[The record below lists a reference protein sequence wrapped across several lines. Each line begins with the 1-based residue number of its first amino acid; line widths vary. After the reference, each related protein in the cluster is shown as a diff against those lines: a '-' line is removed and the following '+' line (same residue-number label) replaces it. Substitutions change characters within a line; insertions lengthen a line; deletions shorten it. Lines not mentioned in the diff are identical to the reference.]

1 MPNHHL
7 QQQTL
12 AMHQAQ
18 NHAAPMHRQ
27 AMPPTD
33 LQSAPH
39 QPEPTAGAAG
49 QHPPASH
56 NLNDFP
62 PVLSLARKVE
72 APSATPASPS
82 SAAPGVAAGSP
93 HATLAA
99 PQAGLDVIARSA
111 NSANS
116 VGQTLLRPMIP
127 DEWSHS
133 PISRLEVT
141 VDAPYSVIDDQKRL
155 WYDKRAIHL
164 ALRGF
169 DSRSEPAV
177 LPNLRVGFV
186 FEDMSPLPA
195 ETKIWIKDAP
205 ALRGGT
211 RSAQIKF
218 RIQPVSSSHDNRAFR
233 FTVQPIDPAVAQ
245 AKPDLAWRSE
255 PFYVKHK
262 NIGMGSTRG
271 PVVAKSGVQ
280 KVSLASAILS
290 VPRLRRRRYFPREV
304 IQQCLASTRPR
315 EMQPLTRAAVG
326 AVDRLAATITQE
338 LLLKALGVARRREAA
353 EARRQPAGSPAA
365 KPSRTTV
372 KAADVAAAVKCRG
385 VYDFLHRTGVMS
397 AWDAPEPPASANAS
411 VPGADAEPL
420 APASTSAPEADAE
433 PLASASTSAPEAEAE
448 PLASASISAPGA
460 DAAEL
465 ESSAVHQVG
474 GEVDGALRGDET
486 MPDAPDDSAAA
497 HVER

>member
-1 MPNHHL
+1 
-7 QQQTL
+7 
-12 AMHQAQ
+12 
-18 NHAAPMHRQ
+18 
-27 AMPPTD
+27 
-33 LQSAPH
+33 
-39 QPEPTAGAAG
+39 
-49 QHPPASH
+49 
-56 NLNDFP
+56 
-62 PVLSLARKVE
+62 
-72 APSATPASPS
+72 
-82 SAAPGVAAGSP
+82 
-93 HATLAA
+93 
-99 PQAGLDVIARSA
+99 
-111 NSANS
+111 
-116 VGQTLLRPMIP
+116 
-127 DEWSHS
+127 
-133 PISRLEVT
+133 
-141 VDAPYSVIDDQKRL
+141 
-155 WYDKRAIHL
+155 
-164 ALRGF
+164 
-169 DSRSEPAV
+169 
-177 LPNLRVGFV
+177 
-186 FEDMSPLPA
+186 
-195 ETKIWIKDAP
+195 
-205 ALRGGT
+205 
-211 RSAQIKF
+211 
-218 RIQPVSSSHDNRAFR
+218 
-233 FTVQPIDPAVAQ
+233 
-245 AKPDLAWRSE
+245 
-255 PFYVKHK
+255 
-262 NIGMGSTRG
+262 
-271 PVVAKSGVQ
+271 
-280 KVSLASAILS
+280 
-290 VPRLRRRRYFPREV
+290 
-304 IQQCLASTRPR
+304 
-315 EMQPLTRAAVG
+315 MQPLTRAAVG